1 MSRKCEVCGKYL
13 KNNRGYNIHYER
25 MHGKKEVVNDDVLD
39 DLMNRLR
46 KIELDNVFL
55 KHQLKLI
62 ASSDYNVILHEE
74 MSILVRNIAERY
86 EGDKVNTVSLRI
98 YDHITQNNGR

>member
-1 MSRKCEVCGKYL
+1 LFIRKLDICKYCRIIL
-13 KNNRGYNIHYER
+13 WDAIKNE
-25 MHGKKEVVNDDVLD
+25 EPWTT
-39 DLMNRLR
+39 
-46 KIELDNVFL
+46 FL